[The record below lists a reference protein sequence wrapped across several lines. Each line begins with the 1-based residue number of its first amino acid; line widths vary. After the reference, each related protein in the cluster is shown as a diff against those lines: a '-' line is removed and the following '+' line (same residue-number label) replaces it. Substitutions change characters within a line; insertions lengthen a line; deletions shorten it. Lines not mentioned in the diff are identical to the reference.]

1 VVDET
6 EKIKCHETVEDNIQL
21 LVALVNEIKGLG
33 KKQMYNFIVIGKT
46 LTYLKYELN
55 YKNEDLDKFFQEY
68 GSQYNKPMRNFYI
81 RLYKFWE
88 EYNNLMHVDL
98 SAIGGIG
105 NLFNKW
111 SKLKGFIIKDA
122 IVWK

>member
-1 VVDET
+1 
-6 EKIKCHETVEDNIQL
+6 
-21 LVALVNEIKGLG
+21 
-33 KKQMYNFIVIGKT
+33 MYNFIVIGKT
-46 LTYLKYELN
+46 LTYIKDELN
-55 YKNEDLDKFFQEY
+55 SKNKDLDELLQEY
-68 GSQYNKPMRNFYI
+68 GSQYRKPMRDFYI

-88 EYNNLMHVDL
+88 EYNNIMHVDL

-122 IVWK
+122 IL